1 MRIDL
6 YYHFNFFTIG
16 VVDIEVHEETKWNKS
31 ERWSRISIPDCNLS
45 LFSQL
50 EGSCWVLVAKE
61 WLTSQ
66 LSKSRIVLW
75 SFHFMYLLYEED
87 MTRAI
92 RKNEKEKKKLNLLNL
107 FKIGINLVRFISPV
121 PKFIRKTL

>member
-1 MRIDL
+1 
-6 YYHFNFFTIG
+6 
-16 VVDIEVHEETKWNKS
+16 
-31 ERWSRISIPDCNLS
+31 
-45 LFSQL
+45 
-50 EGSCWVLVAKE
+50 
-61 WLTSQ
+61 
-66 LSKSRIVLW
+66 
-75 SFHFMYLLYEED
+75 MYLLYEED